1 MTTAWLKR
9 TIREISIGLYDGPH
23 ATPAPA
29 EEGPVFLG
37 IGNVTEDG
45 HLDLSSVRHIA
56 EQDFGKWTKRVTP
69 QPGDIVFT
77 YEATLNRYAI
87 IPEGFRG
94 CLGRRM
100 ALIRPDLNEVDTRFL
115 LYTFFASEWRQ
126 TIEANRLSGATVDRI
141 PLTKFPGFPVRL
153 PPLDTQRRIASILG
167 AYDDLIEVNRRRV
180 AVLEEMARG
189 LFEEWFVRFR
199 FPGHDSVPF
208 VETPDGPLPQ
218 GWSTSPFGELFEQT
232 IGGLWGEAD
241 ASDED
246 DQPVRVIRGTDFPRL
261 LSGDFES
268 VPKRFVKAKEL
279 RKRTI
284 AAGDLILEASGGSK
298 DQPVGRTQFVTHGL
312 LEGLGNVVA
321 PASFCR
327 KLRPKTQPGLAEY
340 AHGLL
345 LAMYEDRRIE
355 KFQKQST
362 GLRNLSMRQL
372 EAEPITVPA
381 ASHLAAF
388 GSTVRPLLDAMSI
401 HRNEMRLLR
410 CSRDMLLPRLVSGQ
424 LSVEAAERDLEL
436 AA

>member
-1 MTTAWLKR
+1 MTTAWLRR
-9 TIREISIGLYDGPH
+9 TIREISLGLYDGPH

-115 LYTFFASEWRQ
+115 FYTFFASEWRQ

-141 PLTKFPGFPVRL
+141 PLTKFPDFPVRL

-199 FPGHDSVPF
+199 FPGHESVPL
-208 VETPDGPLPQ
+208 VDTPDGPLPQ
-218 GWSTSPFGELFEQT
+218 GWS
-232 IGGLWGEAD
+232 WGQAKD
-241 ASDED
+241 
-246 DQPVRVIRGTDFPRL
+246 VIAFD
-261 LSGDFES
+261 
-268 VPKRFVKAKEL
+268 
-279 RKRTI
+279 
-284 AAGDLILEASGGSK
+284 
-298 DQPVGRTQFVTHGL
+298 
-312 LEGLGNVVA
+312 
-321 PASFCR
+321 
-327 KLRPKTQPGLAEY
+327 PKTKIPKDGDKPFIPMGHLDTVTSLIASPESRGGNSG
-340 AHGLL
+340 AKFRNGDTLF
-345 LAMYEDRRIE
+345 ARITPCLE
-355 KFQKQST
+355 NGKT
-362 GLRNLSMRQL
+362 GLVRDLPGANG
-372 EAEPITVPA
+372 VG
-381 ASHLAAF
+381 F
-388 GSTVRPLLDAMSI
+388 GSTEFIVMRGERSGPAFTYCLSRLPGFRDHARSSMSGATGRQRARTESVETYAMAIPASDDLFD
-401 HRNEMRLLR
+401 RFERAAWPMLELVGKLGGMNERLAT
-410 CSRDMLLPRLVSGQ
+410 SRDLLLPRVISGQ
-424 LSVEAAERDLEL
+424 LSVEVVERDLEL